1 MGFYDSEHSSSEEP
15 RRSGPRR
22 GGWFLAGLVGAIVGV
37 VVMLVLT
44 PVLSNLGFLPYN
56 VNTQGQTDV
65 TGPTTTKNVKVDVNS
80 AVTKAVSDVSPAV
93 VGVINEQ
100 KGQDFFSA
108 LNDQYSEAALGSGIV
123 YKKDN
128 NYAYVVTNNHVVEGA
143 SKVQVQLDNNTKVN
157 AQILGKD
164 ALYDLAVLRIPADKV
179 KKVAQF
185 GDSSDLKRGEPVVA
199 IGNPLGFSGTV
210 TEGIVSS
217 NNRVIPSTHGNVS
230 YQAPVI
236 QTDAAINPG
245 NSGGALVNIE
255 GQVIGINS
263 SKISEQDVEG
273 IGFAIPINVAKPVIQ
288 QLETNGKVERAYLG
302 LQIIDLSMIP
312 AGELQKLKVPA
323 NVKSGLIVA
332 KVSNGS
338 PADKGGLEAGDVI
351 TEVNGKK
358 ITSYIDFSTY
368 LYTKLKP
375 GDTVNMKVYRFGKE
389 KNVSFKLGGKEFS

>member
-1 MGFYDSEHSSSEEP
+1 M
-15 RRSGPRR
+15 
-22 GGWFLAGLVGAIVGV
+22 
-37 VVMLVLT
+37 
-44 PVLSNLGFLPYN
+44 
-56 VNTQGQTDV
+56 
-65 TGPTTTKNVKVDVNS
+65 
-80 AVTKAVSDVSPAV
+80 
-93 VGVINEQ
+93 
-100 KGQDFFSA
+100 
-108 LNDQYSEAALGSGIV
+108 
-123 YKKDN
+123 
-128 NYAYVVTNNHVVEGA
+128 
-143 SKVQVQLDNNTKVN
+143 
-157 AQILGKD
+157 
-164 ALYDLAVLRIPADKV
+164 
-179 KKVAQF
+179 
-185 GDSSDLKRGEPVVA
+185 
-199 IGNPLGFSGTV
+199 
-210 TEGIVSS
+210 
-217 NNRVIPSTHGNVS
+217 IPSTHGNVS